1 MPPDVTKRC
10 FVSPLV
16 LLRDDWPPS
25 EWGRGMILLE
35 ERDRGGEA
43 LSGLPVSGV
52 MVVDTGRLTSSSVGA
67 SCESLPFHVPF
78 ASSHSD
84 PDIEAHRLPLMRLDT
99 CWEVLGA
106 EELEWVLLAVMS
118 ICVGE
123 SEGVTIALKVDVNPS
138 LGLPGDADVLSPF
151 RASSSPLE
159 RV

>member
-1 MPPDVTKRC
+1 MTKRC

-25 EWGRGMILLE
+25 EWGRGIILLE
-35 ERDRGGEA
+35 EWDRGGEA
-43 LSGLPVSGV
+43 LRGLPVSGV

-67 SCESLPFHVPF
+67 SCESLPFHVVF

-84 PDIEAHRLPLMRLDT
+84 PDIEAHWLPLMRPDT
-99 CWEVLGA
+99 CGMVLGA
-106 EELEWVLLAVMS
+106 VELELEWVLWPLMS
-118 ICVGE
+118 VCVGE

-151 RASSSPLE
+151 RAPSSPLE